1 MKKFLLVI
9 TMFMSVV
16 SCATVP
22 AGYRGVKV
30 NVLGSDKGAITAI
43 PTGRYFRWPNVEY
56 HIFPLFNQNYVYS
69 SDRTEG
75 SKSDESFTFSIN
87 GMPVRINVGLE
98 YSLDEDKILDLFLK
112 YRKNVTELTAV
123 TIRNILRDSFN
134 KHSLKY
140 DIDTLMSGG
149 MNELLANV
157 SRDSIEYFKEDGINI
172 ISLSLVNAPTYPA
185 SIVAS
190 IEEKNKATQRA
201 IQRENELREVEAE
214 AQKTIAQSRAKYE
227 SAKFQALA
235 NRELSSSF
243 SQTLL
248 SKMELEVQ
256 QEWIKK
262 WNGTLPSTMAG
273 DSTLLMQPGK

>member
-1 MKKFLLVI
+1 MKNLFIITTMLL
-9 TMFMSVV
+9 MA

-22 AGYRGVKV
+22 AGYTGVKV
-30 NVLGSDKGAITAI
+30 NVLGSDKGAITAV
-43 PTGRYFRWPNVEY
+43 PTGRYMMWPNVEY
-56 HIFPLFNQNYVYS
+56 HNFPLFNQNYVWTKSREES
-69 SDRTEG
+69 SPR
-75 SKSDESFTFSIN
+75 DESFTFSIN
-87 GMPVRINVGLE
+87 GMPVNVDVGIE
-98 YSLDEDKILDLFLK
+98 YSLNADKILELFLK
-112 YRKNVTELTAV
+112 YRKNVDELTSI
-123 TIRNILRDSFN
+123 TIRNVVRDNFN
-134 KHSLKY
+134 KYSLRY

-149 MNELLANV
+149 MNELISMVLSETTA
-157 SRDSIEYFKEDGINI
+157 YFADDGIVI
-172 ISLSLVNAPTYPA
+172 ISLSLVAAPRYPE
-185 SIVAS
+185 SIVAA

-214 AQKTIAQSRAKYE
+214 SQKTIAQSRAKYE

-243 SQTLL
+243 STTLI

-262 WNGTLPSTMAG
+262 WDGKLPTTIAG